1 MLNYIDFKEISKM
14 FIDIIKYLLTAVI
27 ISSFFS
33 GIERN
38 MTLLYVLSS
47 ILIILLFA
55 LSILFTYFDKKIK
68 KEKLWPDYL

>member
-1 MLNYIDFKEISKM
+1 MLDYIDFKEISKM

-33 GIERN
+33 GMERN
-38 MTLLYVLSS
+38 MTLLYAVSS
-47 ILIILLFA
+47 TLIILLFA

-68 KEKLWPDYL
+68 KEKL

>member
-68 KEKLWPDYL
+68 KEKL